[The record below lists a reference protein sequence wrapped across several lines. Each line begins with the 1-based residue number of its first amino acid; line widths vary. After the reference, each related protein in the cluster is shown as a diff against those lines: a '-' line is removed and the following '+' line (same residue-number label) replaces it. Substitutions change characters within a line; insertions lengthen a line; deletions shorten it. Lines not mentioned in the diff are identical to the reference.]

1 RTGRAPEWQ
10 GADGRTVRRE
20 IDRALAA
27 ERMAALLAR
36 GRLFEVKDLARGSD
50 PVWSEPAREALEEAL
65 GETPESR

>member
-1 RTGRAPEWQ
+1 
-10 GADGRTVRRE
+10 
-20 IDRALAA
+20 
-27 ERMAALLAR
+27 MAALLAR